1 MEVWRMEN
9 KFSNV
14 WQSLVSN
21 LNFMGVTKKVLFEI
35 QVYQSSQVDISTSVD
50 DSSPSFGWKLTVDIP
65 PVWGIIVKQLA
76 FIFEGFQ
83 LVSETSWR

>member
-1 MEVWRMEN
+1 MEI

-35 QVYQSSQVDISTSVD
+35 QVYQSSQIDISTLVD
-50 DSSPSFGWKLTVDIP
+50 DSSPSLGMKVGGGHP
-65 PVWGIIVKQLA
+65 QLGGSLLSNQPL
-76 FIFEGFQ
+76 FLEGLQ
-83 LVSETSWR
+83 LVSKT